1 MCVQYFPKEFAKK
14 WFPSKTR
21 RVYLTN
27 KLGKRWPLVWKPQ
40 DYEARFDGGWKSF
53 VEDNDIKEG
62 DVCWLELV
70 NPIKLELQVHVF
82 RIADY
87 YNPKVVSDHNQTLS
101 LCSPPENVCLKNVA
115 LDNAIILSQP
125 LSATTTATT
134 PTTNGDDV
142 IVGVKDPEVEEDLEH
157 ATNLKLE
164 RNPEKDSG
172 GVGNVV
178 AFDAAQVIALKLD
191 RPNVVVMMRRSYVEK
206 GYRLV
211 REQIIL
217 QLINSVDEF
226 VRS

>member
-21 RVYLTN
+21 HVYLTN
-27 KLGKRWPLVWKPQ
+27 KFGKRWPLVWKPQ
-40 DYEARFDGGWKSF
+40 DYKGRFNGGWKSF

-62 DVCWLELV
+62 DICWLELV
-70 NPIKLELQVHVF
+70 NPIKLELQVHIF

-101 LCSPPENVCLKNVA
+101 LCSPPENVCPKNIA
-115 LDNAIILSQP
+115 LDNVIILSQP
-125 LSATTTATT
+125 LSATTATT
-134 PTTNGDDV
+134 PTTNGDDA
-142 IVGVKDPEVEEDLEH
+142 IVGVKDPEVEGDLEH

-178 AFDAAQVIALKLD
+178 AFDAAQVIALTLD
-191 RPNVVVMMRRSYVEK
+191 RPNVIVMMRRSYVEK

-226 VRS
+226 LHS

>member
-1 MCVQYFPKEFAKK
+1 M
-14 WFPSKTR
+14 
-21 RVYLTN
+21 
-27 KLGKRWPLVWKPQ
+27 
-40 DYEARFDGGWKSF
+40 
-53 VEDNDIKEG
+53 
-62 DVCWLELV
+62 
-70 NPIKLELQVHVF
+70 
-82 RIADY
+82 
-87 YNPKVVSDHNQTLS
+87 
-101 LCSPPENVCLKNVA
+101 
-115 LDNAIILSQP
+115 ILSQP
-125 LSATTTATT
+125 LSAATTATT